1 MYANSEV
8 DKNVYVQAMQGLK
21 LQNKKI
27 KMLEQSKAGKWDKII
42 CVLKSRDWTKIKKY
56 SVNQIMQKKVKRKFN
71 EIALH
76 NTCPIEPNYFLE
88 DRVAVYTCITGA
100 YDKIAEPLFCP
111 DNCDFYIVTD
121 QDVSGTSAWKKIEI
135 DRQSEELKDLSNV
148 EINRYF
154 KMHPHILFPKY
165 RYSIYLDG
173 NIQPISDLTEF
184 VNLIGKSGIAA
195 HRHSFRNCVYKEAEV
210 LVYLK
215 KDDPK
220 RIREHVNYL
229 KNSEMPENYGLIEC
243 NVIAREH
250 HNSVCK
256 AVMKSWWEEF
266 LKHSKRDQI
275 SFVHALYVNGVSVDD
290 VATLGNNVFEND
302 AIKKYGHE

>member
-1 MYANSEV
+1 MYANSKV
-8 DKNVYVQAMQGLK
+8 DKNIYVQAMQGLK

-27 KMLEQSKAGKWDKII
+27 KMLEQSKTGKLDKVIRI
-42 CVLKSRDWTKIKKY
+42 LKSREWAKIKKY
-56 SVNQIMQKKVKRKFN
+56 SINQIMQKRVKKKFN
-71 EIALH
+71 EVALH
-76 NTCPIEPNYFLE
+76 NTCSVEPNYFLE
-88 DRVAVYTCITGA
+88 DRIAIYTCIIGA

-121 QDVSGTSAWKKIEI
+121 QDISSKSVWKKIEI
-135 DRQSEELKDLSNV
+135 DRQLDELKNLSNV

-154 KMHPHILFPKY
+154 KMHPHILFSKY

-210 LVYLK
+210 LIYLK
-215 KDDPK
+215 KDNPQ
-220 RIREHVNYL
+220 RIREHVKYL
-229 KNSEMPENYGLIEC
+229 KDVGMPENYGLIEC

-250 HNSVCK
+250 HNAVCK
-256 AVMKSWWEEF
+256 SVMDLWWEEF
-266 LKHSKRDQI
+266 MKHSRRDQI
-275 SFVHALYVNGVSVDD
+275 SFAHALYVNGVSVDD